1 MAVVAIV
8 FVSCQLPLW
17 SWQYIDIIDSLVGTK
32 VKVALVIISTN
43 PTNNVN
49 EVLSI

>member
-17 SWQYIDIIDSLVGTK
+17 AWQYIDIIDSLVGTK
-32 VKVALVIISTN
+32 VKVCHCQKELEHVQ
-43 PTNNVN
+43 
-49 EVLSI
+49 